1 MLKLNYT
8 PTPVPANNITKSVDR
23 LALYLARV
31 RDNLLRG
38 DRIQALAD
46 LAELAEISRRLWIQL
61 SDTKEQK

>member
-1 MLKLNYT
+1 LT
-8 PTPVPANNITKSVDR
+8 GSP
-23 LALYLARV
+23 LYLARV
-31 RDNLLRG
+31 RDNLRRG